1 MAWYDD
7 AASSTKKFRLGETK
21 RTPNGNKYVYLAG
34 VASTA
39 VGDFVCYDENGAT
52 ERITTTVRPGAPLA
66 IAIVANTAATTYSW
80 YGVEGSFTGATN
92 DSGGDADNKQA
103 YASSTTGAACDT
115 ADNDA
120 KLEGVIYRS
129 NDSSTALTATFQL
142 SAGAHFTHDLST

>member
-1 MAWYDD
+1 MAWYDLGTD
-7 AASSTKKFRLGETK
+7 STKKFRLGTVK
-21 RTPNGNKYVYLAG
+21 KAVNGNKYIYLAG
-34 VASTA
+34 AASTA
-39 VGDFVCYDENGAT
+39 VGDFVVYDEGFAT
-52 ERITTTVRPGAPLA
+52 SRITTTVLPGAPLA
-66 IAIVANTAATTYSW
+66 VAIVANAATTTYAW
-80 YGVEGSFTGATN
+80 YGVAGSFTGATN

-142 SAGAHFTHDLST
+142 CEGAHFTHDLST